1 MTIKTINAVL
11 LCAGVCALACAAAGT
26 VRGQPHKLV
35 AVYRQVIE
43 TGRSA
48 VKWNEA
54 EKGDLAGTMKF
65 SGRRPNQ
72 SLLVYLTADDGEGE
86 FTAPGALKV
95 RQKGAKFDPAFAVLM
110 RGQKAEFI
118 NDETAEID
126 HNVYFLGAE
135 DLDLGIFEP
144 NTSVSHEFTKAG
156 EVSVHCSIHKLMDA
170 KFFVAPSPAFVEVKA
185 DDTSFSITGI
195 PAGKYTLRTY
205 QRTKRFKDAEI
216 AVEIKKGEKTSVTV
230 GMTR

>member
-1 MTIKTINAVL
+1 MSIKAINTML

-35 AVYRQVIE
+35 AVYSQVIE

-48 VKWNEA
+48 AKWSEA
-54 EKGDLAGTMKF
+54 EKGDLTGTLKF

-72 SLLVYLTADDGEGE
+72 SLVVYLAADGGESE
-86 FTAPGALKV
+86 FAAPAALKV
-95 RQKGAKFDPAFAVLM
+95 RQKGAKFDPAFAVLV

-135 DLDLGIFEP
+135 DLDLGVFEP

-170 KFFVAPSPAFVEVKA
+170 KFFIAPSPAFVEVKA
-185 DDTSFSITGI
+185 DATTFNLSGV
-195 PAGKYTLRTY
+195 PVGKYTLRTY
-205 QRTKRFKDAEI
+205 QRTRRFKDAEI
-216 AVEIKKGEKTSVTV
+216 SIEIKKGEKTSVTV
-230 GMTR
+230 EMAR